1 MIVPQHNMWSS
12 TARKVDT
19 TWIKSCTD
27 GTHQCTLIF
36 GANALMRC
44 PMQPITLLATRAP
57 CTAACWPRP
66 WCCSFLQRH
75 RTAVRLCSVQ
85 GCHSAKN
92 ISKYVETRTTLT
104 ARGCSP
110 LEKGIQHHSG
120 GMLFPRLSLHVNTRA
135 CPNGHGGSN
144 SSVNFC
150 PFELKSGSV
159 EAQQH
164 GASTGALQSAP
175 QPFPSDEF
183 EPPVS
188 FGAFD
193 RFSTKAR

>member
-1 MIVPQHNMWSS
+1 M
-12 TARKVDT
+12 
-19 TWIKSCTD
+19 
-27 GTHQCTLIF
+27 
-36 GANALMRC
+36 MRR

-57 CTAACWPRP
+57 CTAACRPRP
-66 WCCSFLQRH
+66 WFCSSWQPH
-75 RTAVRLCSVQ
+75 RTTVRICSVT

-92 ISKYVETRTTLT
+92 IPKYIEIRTTLT
-104 ARGCSP
+104 ERGWSA
-110 LEKGIQHHSG
+110 LEKGVQHHSG
-120 GMLFPRLSLHVNTRA
+120 GMLFPRLSLHANTRA

-144 SSVNFC
+144 SFVNFC

-188 FGAFD
+188 FAAFD
-193 RFSTKAR
+193 RFSSLCAISPEVRILAFQASGPGSM

>member
-1 MIVPQHNMWSS
+1 M
-12 TARKVDT
+12 
-19 TWIKSCTD
+19 
-27 GTHQCTLIF
+27 
-36 GANALMRC
+36 MRR

-57 CTAACWPRP
+57 CTAACRPRP
-66 WCCSFLQRH
+66 WFCSSWQPH
-75 RTAVRLCSVQ
+75 RTTVRICSVQ

-92 ISKYVETRTTLT
+92 IPKYIEIRTKLT
-104 ARGCSP
+104 ERGWSAS
-110 LEKGIQHHSG
+110 EKGVQHHSG
-120 GMLFPRLSLHVNTRA
+120 GMLFPRLSLHANTRA

-144 SSVNFC
+144 SFVNFC

-193 RFSTKAR
+193 RFSTKPRYLVPVRSKQR

>member
-1 MIVPQHNMWSS
+1 M
-12 TARKVDT
+12 
-19 TWIKSCTD
+19 
-27 GTHQCTLIF
+27 
-36 GANALMRC
+36 MRR
-44 PMQPITLLATRAP
+44 PVQPITLLTLLAARAP
-57 CTAACWPRP
+57 CTAACRPRP
-66 WCCSFLQRH
+66 WCCSSSQPH

-85 GCHSAKN
+85 DRYSAKHS
-92 ISKYVETRTTLT
+92 SKYIESCTTLI

-110 LEKGIQHHSG
+110 LEKGVRHHSA
-120 GMLFPRLSLHVNTRA
+120 GMLFPRLSLHANTRA

-193 RFSTKAR
+193 RFGTKPR

>member
-1 MIVPQHNMWSS
+1 MWSS

-66 WCCSFLQRH
+66 WCCSFWQRH
-75 RTAVRLCSVQ
+75 RTTVRLRSVQ

-150 PFELKSGSV
+150 PFELKSGSKH
-159 EAQQH
+159 AH
-164 GASTGALQSAP
+164 
-175 QPFPSDEF
+175 
-183 EPPVS
+183 
-188 FGAFD
+188 D
-193 RFSTKAR
+193 RCGC

>member
-1 MIVPQHNMWSS
+1 M
-12 TARKVDT
+12 
-19 TWIKSCTD
+19 
-27 GTHQCTLIF
+27 
-36 GANALMRC
+36 MRC

-57 CTAACWPRP
+57 CTAACWLRP

-120 GMLFPRLSLHVNTRA
+120 GMLFPRLSLHENTRA

-150 PFELKSGSV
+150 PFELKSGPN

-164 GASTGALQSAP
+164 GAPYGALQSADHS
-175 QPFPSDEF
+175 FLSDEF

-193 RFSTKAR
+193 RFSTKPR